1 MFSKPKR
8 GGYKQRPS
16 LFDFVNSKI
25 IRKFVVSNCSSEVCM
40 AKVGLENDT
49 LNPPKCPSNWE
60 YSTGQRQLL
69 DIQSGEQMDRLSF
82 SAPKARKGRENISTF
97 FFCLLGYVT
106 YPPNP
111 LSVKGAYGAE
121 SVVCT
126 SDPKMPPCQGVR
138 GCKYSSREMPA
149 NAGSWLVFRSK
160 TMKDSLSKESSLF
173 DYYWSDRYSLSH
185 SIVRM

>member
-1 MFSKPKR
+1 MFSKPQR

-49 LNPPKCPSNWE
+49 LKPPKCPSNWE

-82 SAPKARKGRENISTF
+82 SAQNRKAQI
-97 FFCLLGYVT
+97 
-106 YPPNP
+106 
-111 LSVKGAYGAE
+111 
-121 SVVCT
+121 
-126 SDPKMPPCQGVR
+126 
-138 GCKYSSREMPA
+138 
-149 NAGSWLVFRSK
+149 
-160 TMKDSLSKESSLF
+160 SLSLF
-173 DYYWSDRYSLSH
+173 YFCTFRGKTAPHSPVARFCSTNRAKQKTKTQTKNSRLFETNLQPNGYSNKNRLH
-185 SIVRM
+185 IL

>member
-16 LFDFVNSKI
+16 LFDFVISKI

-49 LNPPKCPSNWE
+49 LRPPKCPSNWE

-82 SAPKARKGRENISTF
+82 SAPKLK
-97 FFCLLGYVT
+97 V
-106 YPPNP
+106 
-111 LSVKGAYGAE
+111 
-121 SVVCT
+121 
-126 SDPKMPPCQGVR
+126 
-138 GCKYSSREMPA
+138 
-149 NAGSWLVFRSK
+149 
-160 TMKDSLSKESSLF
+160 
-173 DYYWSDRYSLSH
+173 
-185 SIVRM
+185 

>member
-8 GGYKQRPS
+8 GGNKQRPS

-49 LNPPKCPSNWE
+49 LKPPKCPSNWE

-82 SAPKARKGRENISTF
+82 SAHETKKTANGCLFS
-97 FFCLLGYVT
+97 FCTVGNDGLTERPQCSPSRG
-106 YPPNP
+106 
-111 LSVKGAYGAE
+111 
-121 SVVCT
+121 
-126 SDPKMPPCQGVR
+126 R
-138 GCKYSSREMPA
+138 GCKYNSREITHA
-149 NAGSWLVFRSK
+149 KRGC
-160 TMKDSLSKESSLF
+160 ESRFPLKIKRLAKCQPF
-173 DYYWSDRYSLSH
+173 
-185 SIVRM
+185 